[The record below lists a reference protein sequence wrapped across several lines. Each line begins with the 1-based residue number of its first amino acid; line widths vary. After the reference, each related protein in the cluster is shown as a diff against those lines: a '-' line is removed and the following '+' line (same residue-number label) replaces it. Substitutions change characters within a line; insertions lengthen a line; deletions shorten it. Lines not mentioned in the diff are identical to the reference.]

1 MPLKVSDGMGSWI
14 KDFRAS
20 DAPQFAGKSAKDRR
34 DMAIAAY
41 LSKKNEET
49 QVDEISA
56 KLAGRYIKKRT
67 HRDIPYAGQQMG
79 SIHKQRRHQGV
90 KDFVKHTKSV
100 DMAVDKL
107 TKNKDKIKVPATEA
121 KRVVHSDK
129 PDSLKSV
136 KIITPKT
143 KKEANVNE
151 ISKDLA
157 AKYIKKRADD
167 LPHAGYMMN
176 DPHSSERRKKG
187 VRDYVKMQKGIKTA
201 VNKLTGKAMVPA
213 KESFGAAAGGAAA
226 AVNYLNKNRDDEER
240 RRRDDEERRKKR
252 DSETTKKASE
262 PTKPKK
268 EKKKYRYYF
277 HVSDKPFTKAQ
288 KKQAKMHRDKV
299 VADWEKDKAAKK
311 EKERLANRPM
321 HQKAIDAVKSK
332 VGKMFGKKTEA
343 YMSGHG
349 HGSGV
354 VYGGKHNDPAFQ
366 ALMKKHGVTHRLIG
380 KSGKSAKLIGSPDN
394 IRKVLQSEDKTTDA
408 ERAAID
414 AFMKKK
420 GAKQLPPGKAQG
432 HTGKSFSIKP
442 MGISPNKMGL
452 KGRGKHLD
460 KDLVHKEGVEIVKT
474 LVGER
479 PKGPGWGLHRSGQQR
494 KEPHDVWKR
503 TTKKVAAPK
512 FNKEDKA
519 YGPTGIAY
527 SVPKGHPDAV
537 DPKTGK
543 KKYPPHLTLD
553 KMRAAFA
560 PTKGGKDVKKEQT
573 SGPFQSKKYGP
584 GMHPNSMKTRI
595 KPSNAS
601 PPAPDPRFSASDLKQ
616 RIDKKK
622 KDFLAKNKS
631 TPDAIKH
638 DRMAAQQAK
647 DDAAKTQADAAKAE
661 KKKSPGK
668 ISRFSSWSKDK
679 AKKYG
684 PAASVAGALAH
695 AIGSV

>member
-49 QVDEISA
+49 QVDEIS
-56 KLAGRYIKKRT
+56 
-67 HRDIPYAGQQMG
+67 
-79 SIHKQRRHQGV
+79 
-90 KDFVKHTKSV
+90 
-100 DMAVDKL
+100 
-107 TKNKDKIKVPATEA
+107 
-121 KRVVHSDK
+121 
-129 PDSLKSV
+129 
-136 KIITPKT
+136 
-143 KKEANVNE
+143 
-151 ISKDLA
+151 KDLA
-157 AKYIKKRADD
+157 GKYIKKRADD

-213 KESFGAAAGGAAA
+213 KE
-226 AVNYLNKNRDDEER
+226 
-240 RRRDDEERRKKR
+240 
-252 DSETTKKASE
+252 
-262 PTKPKK
+262 
-268 EKKKYRYYF
+268 
-277 HVSDKPFTKAQ
+277 
-288 KKQAKMHRDKV
+288 
-299 VADWEKDKAAKK
+299 
-311 EKERLANRPM
+311 
-321 HQKAIDAVKSK
+321 
-332 VGKMFGKKTEA
+332 A

-354 VYGGKHNDPAFQ
+354 VYGGKHDDPAFQ
-366 ALMKKHGVTHRLIG
+366 ALMKKHGVTHKLIG

-442 MGISPNKMGL
+442 MGISPDKMGL

-460 KDLVHKEGVEIVKT
+460 KDLVH
-474 LVGER
+474 
-479 PKGPGWGLHRSGQQR
+479 
-494 KEPHDVWKR
+494 
-503 TTKKVAAPK
+503 
-512 FNKEDKA
+512 KEDKA

-560 PTKGGKDVKKEQT
+560 PTKGGKDVKKEQGPTGKPSRITRADVDQAKRDLTVAQIRKKISNLRNEQT
-573 SGPFQSKKYGP
+573 SGPFQSKKPGP
-584 GMHPNSMKTRI
+584 GMHRNSMKTRI

-601 PPAPDPRFSASDLKQ
+601 PPAPNPKVSDPALKQ
-616 RIDKKK
+616 RIAKKK
-622 KDFLAKNKS
+622 KDFLDKNPTRRKT
-631 TPDAIKH
+631 TPDAIRH
-638 DRMAAQQAK
+638 DRLAAAQAK

-661 KKKSPGK
+661 KQKSPGK
-668 ISRFSSWSKDK
+668 ISRFASWSKDK
-679 AKKYG
+679 VKKYG
-684 PAASVAGALAH
+684 PAATVAGGLAH

>member
-14 KDFRAS
+14 KDFKAS
-20 DAPQFAGKSAKDRR
+20 DAPQFAGKSTKDRR

-41 LSKKNEET
+41 LSKKNES
-49 QVDEISA
+49 VNEIA
-56 KLAGRYIKKRT
+56 PAVAAIAGRVLAPKIGQAVMKKT
-67 HRDIPYAGQQMG
+67 G
-79 SIHKQRRHQGV
+79 SKMLSRAAQGATQGAADSIAK
-90 KDFVKHTKSV
+90 KD
-100 DMAVDKL
+100 
-107 TKNKDKIKVPATEA
+107 
-121 KRVVHSDK
+121 
-129 PDSLKSV
+129 
-136 KIITPKT
+136 
-143 KKEANVNE
+143 VNE

-213 KESFGAAAGGAAA
+213 TKANESIGGGAAA
-226 AVNYLNKNRDDEER
+226 AMAMSDFLKKDDEER
-240 RRRDDEERRKKR
+240 SSRDDEERRKKR
-252 DSETTKKASE
+252 DSETTKKTSE
-262 PTKPKK
+262 PAKPKK
-268 EKKKYRYYF
+268 KIYQYLSTR
-277 HVSDKPFTKAQ
+277 SSKPFTAKQKRDAEKYHKNVHLPRVAAANAKWKAQ
-288 KKQAKMHRDKV
+288 R
-299 VADWEKDKAAKK
+299 AAA

-354 VYGGKHNDPAFQ
+354 VYGGKHDDPAFQ

-442 MGISPNKMGL
+442 MGISPDKMGL

-460 KDLVHKEGVEIVKT
+460 KDLVH
-474 LVGER
+474 
-479 PKGPGWGLHRSGQQR
+479 
-494 KEPHDVWKR
+494 
-503 TTKKVAAPK
+503 
-512 FNKEDKA
+512 KEDKA

-560 PTKGGKDVKKEQT
+560 PTKGGKDVKKEQGPTGKPSRITRADVDQAKRDLTVAQIRKKISNLRNEQT
-573 SGPFQSKKYGP
+573 SGQ
-584 GMHPNSMKTRI
+584 GMHPNSVKNRI
-595 KPSNAS
+595 KPGWSNKGS
-601 PPAPDPRFSASDLKQ
+601 TSSPAPNPKVSDPALKQ
-616 RIDKKK
+616 RIAKKK
-622 KDFLAKNKS
+622 KDFLDKNPTRRKT
-631 TPDAIKH
+631 TPDAIRH
-638 DRMAAQQAK
+638 DRLAAAQAK
-647 DDAAKTQADAAKAE
+647 ADTEKAAADAAKAE
-661 KKKSPGK
+661 KQKSPGK
-668 ISRFSSWSKDK
+668 ISRFASWSKDK
-679 AKKYG
+679 VKKYG
-684 PAASVAGALAH
+684 PAATVAGGLAH